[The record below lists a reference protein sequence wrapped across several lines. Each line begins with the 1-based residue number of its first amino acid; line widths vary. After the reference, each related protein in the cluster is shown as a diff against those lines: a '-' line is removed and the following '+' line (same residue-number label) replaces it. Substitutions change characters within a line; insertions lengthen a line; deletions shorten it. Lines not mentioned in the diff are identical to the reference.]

1 MNQRI
6 GSAQFHYDMYFL
18 ILKTCMF
25 HFTSKYN
32 WSLVSIKFNEQM
44 KDIFRHF
51 LWSIDYLRKCT
62 ISAVVRYIIC
72 DEVRSILS
80 ISAKSRVLLLRNN
93 SETTNHVS
101 FYCYYII
108 ELGHVF
114 SDHPSLFMC
123 SFHIDISTVVC
134 SYIKRVSFVTAYL
147 MDQVIL

>member
-1 MNQRI
+1 MWKRGSHNFLSKFLCSFYKKKKLKSII
-6 GSAQFHYDMYFL
+6 GINKIRNMHKNLNLHKNMFHWTRELEVHNFIMICIFL
-18 ILKTCMF
+18 ILKTCIF

-80 ISAKSRVLLLRNN
+80 ISAKSQVLLLRNN

-101 FYCYYII
+101 FYCY
-108 ELGHVF
+108 
-114 SDHPSLFMC
+114 
-123 SFHIDISTVVC
+123 
-134 SYIKRVSFVTAYL
+134 
-147 MDQVIL
+147 

>member
-1 MNQRI
+1 MFFLQEKKIEKYKINRI
-6 GSAQFHYDMYFL
+6 RNMHKNLNLHKNMFHWTRELEVHNFITICIFL

-25 HFTSKYN
+25 HFTSKYI

-80 ISAKSRVLLLRNN
+80 ISAKSQVLLLRNN

-101 FYCYYII
+101 FYCY
-108 ELGHVF
+108 
-114 SDHPSLFMC
+114 
-123 SFHIDISTVVC
+123 
-134 SYIKRVSFVTAYL
+134 
-147 MDQVIL
+147 